1 LHLVFDFIIRSN
13 SILKTLYGK
22 KEIGNYMQPSKFGA
36 GVIIGANP
44 KIGNDVVIWNYV
56 VIGDNVE
63 IGDGTKIGSFVD
75 IGKGVK
81 IGKNCIIQAH
91 VTISNEC
98 VVKDDVFIGP
108 NTTILNDRYPN
119 SIKLRPVTVNNKAII
134 GGGVII
140 LADVNVG
147 ENSFVA
153 GASVVTKDVP
163 ENTAVKGLPA
173 RPYEEKVDYDIK
185 KRRYET
191 GPSKARHVAFP

>member
-1 LHLVFDFIIRSN
+1 
-13 SILKTLYGK
+13 
-22 KEIGNYMQPSKFGA
+22 MQPFKTGHEVIFGK
-36 GVIIGANP
+36 NP
-44 KIGNDVVIWNYV
+44 KIGKNVTIWNFV

-63 IGDGTKIGSFVD
+63 IDDGTKIGSFVD
-75 IGKGVK
+75 IGKGAK

-98 VVKDDVFIGP
+98 RIGDDVFIGP
-108 NTTILNDRYPN
+108 NTTLLNDRYPV
-119 SIKLRPVTVNNKAII
+119 SKKLTPVVIGNKAII

-140 LADVNVG
+140 MADVTIG

-163 ENTAVKGLPA
+163 PNTTCKGLPA
-173 RPYEEKVDYDIK
+173 RPYGEKDDYDTK

-191 GPSKARHVAFP
+191 GPGKPRRVDVTSTEHR